1 MEMKWHP
8 IEAGSMKGVPRD
20 EDVLFT
26 AIDEYTGEF
35 YTTVGEV
42 DDFFIEQGG
51 YIFAGKKI
59 CSPVS
64 IESLVAWMKLPEP
77 FIPGRCDGCEYLEQ
91 AKRWR

>member
-1 MEMKWHP
+1 MIMKWKP
-8 IEAGSMKGVPRD
+8 IENGDLSEVPRD